1 MHIGNA
7 IVKTFT
13 NQAIVSAI
21 TSTIFI
27 IFLGFYLRKRGIFG
41 PNFGKVLTKVV
52 LSVAIAALSFN
63 SFMQPISE
71 KSMHQGIGILV
82 WGFIIYILLI
92 FLAPLLYSGQK
103 RDRKEVMGILTTFGS
118 TTFFGIPIV
127 GAIYGAEGVLYSSIF
142 NIGYRIFL
150 YSYAYIKMS
159 GLKME
164 KDNIKKMFLN
174 PIVIATILG
183 FILWIIQPM
192 MPTVTV
198 PLMKNGI
205 AAGGMTNVAFYRI
218 DQTAVWLWR
227 PLNYLSSLASP
238 LAWLAIGCT
247 LGSISLKDAVTNKLS
262 WYYSFNKV
270 IIVPLFNLVVLLIL
284 NATHILPL
292 NYVAIATVVIMM
304 ATPTATVAAAYAI
317 SYDREAVL
325 TSNASLLSTV
335 SAVIMMPI
343 WIAILGILQ
352 SAGIFH

>member
-1 MHIGNA
+1 M
-7 IVKTFT
+7 K
-13 NQAIVSAI
+13 
-21 TSTIFI
+21 
-27 IFLGFYLRKRGIFG
+27 FL
-41 PNFGKVLTKVV
+41 T
-52 LSVAIAALSFN
+52 
-63 SFMQPISE
+63 
-71 KSMHQGIGILV
+71 
-82 WGFIIYILLI
+82 
-92 FLAPLLYSGQK
+92 
-103 RDRKEVMGILTTFGS
+103 
-118 TTFFGIPIV
+118 
-127 GAIYGAEGVLYSSIF
+127 
-142 NIGYRIFL
+142 
-150 YSYAYIKMS
+150 
-159 GLKME
+159 
-164 KDNIKKMFLN
+164 

-183 FILWIIQPM
+183 FILWIIQTLM
-192 MPTVTV
+192 ATVTV
-198 PLMKNGI
+198 PISKNGI

-284 NATHILPL
+284 NTTHILPL